1 MNLRKI
7 YSYIKRKVS
16 HVKLK
21 LAGCLYTIDNHFN
34 YLSVEIISFISKKFK
49 KESPFFLP
57 LLNGVSIQSP
67 NINFIK
73 CQR

>member
-1 MNLRKI
+1 M
-7 YSYIKRKVS
+7 S

-21 LAGCLYTIDNHFN
+21 LAGRLYIIDNHFN

-57 LLNGVSIQSP
+57 LL
-67 NINFIK
+67 
-73 CQR
+73 